1 MYKDLNNMKK
11 TFASI
16 STQTPDPEVEEFQS
30 KLPTCKNCG
39 VHEYHLDISHKPLS
53 NQSFQNRP
61 VYLPGVASVRR
72 AFSFPRD
79 YENVWST
86 NIANSE
92 NSSRFQTRKKDSD
105 STCEENLR
113 KKDFDAD
120 SLMNVDFNLF
130 KLSDQKSATNQA
142 IMCNNKRNIQ
152 SSGPPPYSRYYE
164 RRSSDTR
171 EYFSQWTSE
180 GHSDFQEYIPQLE
193 NVAYGPVVMT
203 QLDHSEGDGLHY
215 VDSESE
221 EEDDI
226 HEHNEHDSDVFSI
239 LEVGIEAGQSR
250 EQLLSDGSINADIF
264 NDIDTYMTLI
274 VGGAAGQNPDLQSST
289 PPPLFRRGHAEIS
302 SCQVCFCVESLHVR
316 VCCGLPVCDQ
326 CLKEYF
332 TTQVKQ
338 RIVKISC
345 PDSACKAFVCREE
358 ISYFLEPEFRDKFYR
373 FLLEANSDPNTKTC
387 PRCNHL
393 TSLKTD
399 GAKNS
404 PDSFSAVT
412 CEECNLEWCF
422 PCHAPWHKEL
432 TCKEWR
438 RGDRMLKQWAKE
450 WSFGQQNAHRCPKCK
465 VLIQRVTGCD
475 HMTCSH
481 CKTEFCYQC
490 GERFRGMKFFGDHYS
505 RYSVFGCKYRF
516 KPHDPMERRAV
527 RGAVLGCQILAAPVC
542 LGLVVGAGG
551 LVLTCSAI
559 ALPVYGGFK
568 LHQYIK
574 ANKRRRR
581 LQKFLQAK
589 KQQQQQQQ
597 PQQQQQQSQQQ
608 YQQQQQQHHQQQNSI
623 QGIHHFF

>member
-1 MYKDLNNMKK
+1 MKK

-16 STQTPDPEVEEFQS
+16 STQTPDEPD
-30 KLPTCKNCG
+30 KPTILSSTCENCTR
-39 VHEYHLDISHKPLS
+39 VEYHLDIGHKPIS
-53 NQSFQNRP
+53 NQPFKHRP
-61 VYLPGVASVRR
+61 VYLPPGAVSVKR
-72 AFSFPRD
+72 ALSFPRD
-79 YENVWST
+79 YETVWWST
-86 NIANSE
+86 AVGNTKIPVRNKRNKS
-92 NSSRFQTRKKDSD
+92 QSD
-105 STCEENLR
+105 QFPEKVEPDHDGLI
-113 KKDFDAD
+113 
-120 SLMNVDFNLF
+120 NVDLNLF
-130 KLSDQKSATNQA
+130 KLSDSKENQA
-142 IMCNNKRNIQ
+142 IYMCNKKWNLPTRV
-152 SSGPPPYSRYYE
+152 PYGRYCE

-171 EYFSQWTSE
+171 EYYSQWTSE
-180 GHSDFQEYIPQLE
+180 GHSDFEEYIPQLE

-203 QLDHSEGDGLHY
+203 QLDHSEGDNVQY
-215 VDSESE
+215 VESDS
-221 EEDDI
+221 DDDDDD
-226 HEHNEHDSDVFSI
+226 NDNDNSDVFSI
-239 LEVGIEAGQSR
+239 LEVGMEAGQSR
-250 EQLLSDGSINADIF
+250 EQLLTDGTIDAAL

-274 VGGAAGQNPDLQSST
+274 VGGAAVQNRELQLGT
-289 PPPLFRRGHAEIS
+289 PPPLFCRGRSEVT
-302 SCQVCFCVESLHVR
+302 SCQICFCVESLHVR
-316 VCCGLPVCDQ
+316 LCCKLPVCDL

-345 PDSACKAFVCREE
+345 PGSTCIAFVCREE
-358 ISYFLEPEFRDKFYR
+358 ISYFLEPEIRDKFYR
-373 FLLEANSDPNTKTC
+373 FLLEANSNPSTKTC

-393 TSLKTD
+393 TSLQK
-399 GAKNS
+399 GAKSKSENV
-404 PDSFSAVT
+404 PIT
-412 CEECNLEWCF
+412 CEECSLNWCF
-422 PCHAPWHKEL
+422 PCHAPWHEGL

-475 HMTCSH
+475 HMTCSN
-481 CKTEFCYQC
+481 CNTEFCYQC

-542 LGLVVGAGG
+542 LGLVVGASG
-551 LVLTCSAI
+551 LVLTCGAI

-589 KQQQQQQQ
+589 KQQQHQQPPQQQQQ
-597 PQQQQQQSQQQ
+597 PQLQPQLQLPLQPQWVPTS
-608 YQQQQQQHHQQQNSI
+608 
-623 QGIHHFF
+623 F